1 MVFLVVDYSNNDSS
15 GSKSSNSIA
24 VSVSNLIKQFKDTLA
39 VNGVSFTIPRG
50 IVFSLLGPN
59 GAGKSTIIR
68 MLSAVLVPTSGSISV
83 LGMPLKGNES
93 TIKHHI
99 GVVPQENNL
108 DPDFSVQENL
118 EIFAY
123 YHNIPRKIA
132 KERIEELLHFVKLWS
147 HRKKNADKLSGGMKR
162 RLILA
167 RSLLNDPDI
176 LILDEPTTGLDVQ
189 SRYAI
194 WDMIRDLRSRGKT
207 ILLTTHYMAEAEAL
221 SNHIVI
227 IDNGKIIAEGSIPEL
242 RTLVYNGDILEI
254 DGELSPTIASQFAAL
269 GKIET
274 HNSTTLV
281 YIADWKGAFENL
293 GSDIKNLPTFRI
305 RPVTLEDV
313 FVSLTGKELR
323 DI

>member
-1 MVFLVVDYSNNDSS
+1 
-15 GSKSSNSIA
+15 
-24 VSVSNLIKQFKDTLA
+24 
-39 VNGVSFTIPRG
+39 
-50 IVFSLLGPN
+50 
-59 GAGKSTIIR
+59 
-68 MLSAVLVPTSGSISV
+68 
-83 LGMPLKGNES
+83 MPLVGNES
-93 TIKHHI
+93 VIKHHI
-99 GVVPQENNL
+99 GVVPQDNNL

-132 KERIEELLHFVKLWS
+132 KERIEELLHFVRLWS

-194 WDMIRDLRSRGKT
+194 WDMVKDLRTRGKT
-207 ILLTTHYMAEAEAL
+207 ILLTSHYMAEAEEL
-221 SNHIVI
+221 SDHIVI
-227 IDNGKIIAEGSIPEL
+227 IDNGSIIAEGSVSDL
-242 RTLVYNGDILEI
+242 RNLVYNGDVLEI
-254 DGELSPTIASQFAAL
+254 DGELPDNIASQFASL
-269 GKIET
+269 GKIDSR
-274 HNSTTLV
+274 NSKTLI
-281 YIADWKGAFENL
+281 YIADWKTAFEQL
-293 GSDIKNLPTFRI
+293 GSDIKNIPTFRI

-313 FVSLTGKELR
+313 FVSLTGKDLR

>member
-1 MVFLVVDYSNNDSS
+1 MVDSLS
-15 GSKSSNSIA
+15 LNSSHATLPNGIA
-24 VSVSNLIKQFKDTLA
+24 ISVSHLSKQFKETFA
-39 VNGVSFTIPRG
+39 VKDVSFSIPKG

-68 MLSAVLVPTSGSISV
+68 MLSAVLNPSSGTINV
-83 LGMPLKGNES
+83 LGMPLVGNEPI
-93 TIKHHI
+93 IKHHI

-123 YHNIPRKIA
+123 YHNIPNKVA
-132 KERIEELLHFVKLWS
+132 KTRIEELLHFVKLWS

-194 WDMIRDLRSRGKT
+194 WDMIKDLRTKGKT
-207 ILLTTHYMAEAEAL
+207 ILLTSHYMAEAEEL
-221 SNHIVI
+221 SDHILI
-227 IDNGKIIAEGSIPEL
+227 IDNGNIIAEGSVPEL
-242 RTLVYNGDILEI
+242 RNLVYNGDVLEI
-254 DGELSPTIASQFAAL
+254 DGDLPPDIATQFSML
-269 GKIET
+269 GKIDSR
-274 HNSTTLV
+274 NSKTLV
-281 YIADWKGAFENL
+281 YIADWKTAFQNL
-293 GSDIKNLPTFRI
+293 GTDIKNIPTFRI

-313 FVSLTGKELR
+313 FVSLTGKDLR